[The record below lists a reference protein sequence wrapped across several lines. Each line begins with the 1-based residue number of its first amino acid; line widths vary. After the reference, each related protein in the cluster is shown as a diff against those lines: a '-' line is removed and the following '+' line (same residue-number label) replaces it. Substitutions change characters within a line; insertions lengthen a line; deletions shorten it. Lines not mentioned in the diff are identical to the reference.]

1 MGRHK
6 REHAARGQYKR
17 MFGRLYLPRVTAA
30 GAEPALII
38 REGQEIV
45 PIGTMLGLIANQP
58 SATNEE
64 IICLLRCAGLKPS
77 DIDTLRIYGHRFG
90 FDVTSPRNLA
100 DCPPPVVLLDE
111 NSPTTAVLSLSKSF
125 GWATHVGLENL
136 VGRDTPDEDI
146 WEFAQVHQ
154 LGCIVTRDSDFLEIH
169 GRRSESAGQ
178 EGAHVP
184 LLVFIKH
191 NLNADVLSG
200 LFVQHSYGLRQYMKS
215 EGTVACALDEQS
227 GLAPLF

>member
-1 MGRHK
+1 MGRHNK
-6 REHAARGQYKR
+6 EHAARGEYKR
-17 MFGRLYLPRVTAA
+17 MFGRLYLPRVAA
-30 GAEPALII
+30 EWAEPVLII

-45 PIGTMLGLIANQP
+45 PIGDMLTLVANHP
-58 SATNEE
+58 AATNEE
-64 IICLLRCAGLKPS
+64 IIGLLRRNGVKPS
-77 DIDTLRIYGHRFG
+77 DVDTLRIYGHRFG
-90 FDVTSPRNLA
+90 FDAASPKSLA
-100 DCPPPVVLLDE
+100 DCPPPVILLDE

-146 WEFAQVHQ
+146 WEYAQEHKF
-154 LGCIVTRDSDFLEIH
+154 GCIVTRDTDFLEIH
-169 GRRSESAGQ
+169 GRRAESAGQ

-191 NLNADVLSG
+191 NLNTDVLSG
-200 LFVQHSYGLRQYMKS
+200 LFVQHAYGLRHYIKS